1 MLQRLAFGLDEK
13 TGADQGS
20 QKTFVVGITGSS
32 GIIYGIRTVQ
42 VLKSLGFK
50 VIVIYTRESTKVA
63 LLEHDLDLD
72 MALRKYTDMV
82 YTEEQIEAPPSSSS
96 YKLDGMVIVPCSIRT
111 LAEISS
117 GLTYNLV
124 SRTAANVLRT
134 RGKLVLVI
142 RETPLGVIELRNALT
157 AAEAGAIILPASPGF
172 YSKPKTIQ
180 DVIDFVVGKT
190 LDMLN
195 VSHNLYRKW
204 EGASYT

>member
-1 MLQRLAFGLDEK
+1 LAFGLDEK

-142 RETPLGVIELRNALT
+142 RETPIGVIELRNALT

>member
-1 MLQRLAFGLDEK
+1 LAFGLDEK

>member
-1 MLQRLAFGLDEK
+1 MQ
-13 TGADQGS
+13 
-20 QKTFVVGITGSS
+20 
-32 GIIYGIRTVQ
+32 
-42 VLKSLGFK
+42 
-50 VIVIYTRESTKVA
+50 
-63 LLEHDLDLD
+63 
-72 MALRKYTDMV
+72 
-82 YTEEQIEAPPSSSS
+82 
-96 YKLDGMVIVPCSIRT
+96 YKNFS
-111 LAEISS
+111 EISS

>member
-1 MLQRLAFGLDEK
+1 LAFGLDEK

-50 VIVIYTRESTKVA
+50 VIVIYTRESAKVA